1 MTKRVIGVCS
11 GVCSVIMIVCLILAP
26 QTHGVTPLE
35 TVQEK
40 VNEVLNV
47 LRDPAL
53 KVESAKEFREKKM
66 WNIADTLF
74 DYTELSRR
82 TLGANWEKLN
92 SSQQKEFTDLFSN
105 HLGNV
110 YMDRVVAY
118 TDEKVVFDK
127 EKRKDERALVY
138 TRAITQTKEIPIDY
152 RVVLSDGEWKVYD
165 VVIEGVSLVENYRS
179 QFREMLRKE
188 TPEYLLQTLRE
199 KVEGRRRP

>member
-1 MTKRVIGVCS
+1 MTKRVVGVY
-11 GVCSVIMIVCLILAP
+11 SVAMIICLILAP
-26 QTHGVTPLE
+26 QAHGVTALE
-35 TVQEK
+35 TVQKK

-53 KVESAKEFREKKM
+53 QVESAKEVKEKKL
-66 WNIADTLF
+66 WNIADTMF
-74 DYTELSRR
+74 DYSELSRR

-92 SSQQKEFTDLFSN
+92 SSQQKEFTDLFST

-110 YMDRVVAY
+110 YMDRIVTY
-118 TDEKVVFDK
+118 TDEEVVFDK

-138 TRAITQTKEIPIDY
+138 TRVITRTKEIPIDY
-152 RVVLSDGEWKVYD
+152 RTILRDGEWKIYD

-199 KVEGRRRP
+199 KVEGRPS